1 MKFIAMLIHRKL
13 RGLLGAFVL
22 LFFMLTLPGA
32 AACSRGTQETAGD
45 TAAPEQNLSASDT
58 GKDDPAAEKTGDI
71 MILFTSDVHCG
82 VDQGFGYAGL
92 EQIRRSLEAQGYETI
107 LVDNGDS
114 VQGETMGM
122 LTKGEA
128 NIELMNSMRYDAAIP
143 GNHEFDYGM
152 EQFLKLADMAE
163 FPYISCNFNKEGKLV
178 FDPYTM
184 IEAAG
189 RKIAFIGVTT
199 PTTIV
204 SSTPSFFKDDNGEF
218 IYGFWQDDTGEGV
231 IKAVQNAADSARA
244 EGAELVYVMAHLGLS
259 EEARPWT
266 YADIIANT
274 NGIDVLFDG
283 HSHDTEQVVMKNKDG
298 YDVVRTAC
306 GTKLESIGYSH
317 ISPDGRIVDTGIW
330 TWTNSISAPELLG
343 ISNDMS
349 SAVELKYA
357 EFEEILSEKIG
368 ETPFELTINDPEAV
382 DLSGTP
388 VRMIRRAETNSG
400 DLLADAFRA
409 RTGADIAV
417 MSGGGIRTSIT
428 RGEITLGD
436 VYRVQPF
443 GNKVCVIEATGQQL
457 LDALEWG
464 SRAVPDENGAFL
476 QVSGLTYEIH
486 TYIKSGCRSDAN
498 SMMTGISG
506 ERRVK
511 NVLIGGEPI
520 DPGKTYTVA
529 GTDYTLLENGDG
541 YTAFGGAKLVSDDF
555 GFDYQIL
562 CDYISQDMNGVVD
575 ERYSDPYGQGRITIM
590 ESR

>member
-1 MKFIAMLIHRKL
+1 MESIAMLIHKKL

-45 TAAPEQNLSASDT
+45 TIAPEQNLSASDI
-58 GKDDPAAEKTGDI
+58 GEDDPAAKKTGDI

-92 EQIRRSLEAQGYETI
+92 EQIRRSFESQGYETI

-244 EGAELVYVMAHLGLS
+244 EGADLVYVMAHLGMA

-417 MSGGGIRTSIT
+417 MSGGGIRTSIA

-562 CDYISQDMNGVVD
+562 CDYISEDMNGVVD

>member
-1 MKFIAMLIHRKL
+1 
-13 RGLLGAFVL
+13 
-22 LFFMLTLPGA
+22 
-32 AACSRGTQETAGD
+32 
-45 TAAPEQNLSASDT
+45 
-58 GKDDPAAEKTGDI
+58 
-71 MILFTSDVHCG
+71 
-82 VDQGFGYAGL
+82 
-92 EQIRRSLEAQGYETI
+92 
-107 LVDNGDS
+107 
-114 VQGETMGM
+114 
-122 LTKGEA
+122 
-128 NIELMNSMRYDAAIP
+128 
-143 GNHEFDYGM
+143 
-152 EQFLKLADMAE
+152 
-163 FPYISCNFNKEGKLV
+163 
-178 FDPYTM
+178 
-184 IEAAG
+184 
-189 RKIAFIGVTT
+189 
-199 PTTIV
+199 
-204 SSTPSFFKDDNGEF
+204 
-218 IYGFWQDDTGEGV
+218 
-231 IKAVQNAADSARA
+231 
-244 EGAELVYVMAHLGLS
+244 
-259 EEARPWT
+259 
-266 YADIIANT
+266 
-274 NGIDVLFDG
+274 
-283 HSHDTEQVVMKNKDG
+283 
-298 YDVVRTAC
+298 
-306 GTKLESIGYSH
+306 
-317 ISPDGRIVDTGIW
+317 
-330 TWTNSISAPELLG
+330 
-343 ISNDMS
+343 MS

-382 DLSGTP
+382 DLSGPP
-388 VRMIRRAETNSG
+388 VRMIRRAVTKSG

-417 MSGGGIRTSIT
+417 MSGGGIRTSIA